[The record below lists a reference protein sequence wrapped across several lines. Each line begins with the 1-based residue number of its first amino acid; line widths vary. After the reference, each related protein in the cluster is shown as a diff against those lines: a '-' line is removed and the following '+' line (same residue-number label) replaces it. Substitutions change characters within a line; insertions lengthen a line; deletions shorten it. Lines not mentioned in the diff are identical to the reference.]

1 MLGTSMLEEKAMKLV
16 INSWSVNDA
25 DLGDRKAKA
34 TLVSLEQSLEP
45 AVRPP
50 KALEGL
56 VKGM

>member
-1 MLGTSMLEEKAMKLV
+1 MV
-16 INSWSVNDA
+16 IQSYSDLAIGCA
-25 DLGDRKAKA
+25 DMADRQSTA

-56 VKGM
+56 VKGMEFPFARQ